1 MVNNKMVNFGRMKK
15 NLFYVIPIF
24 SILLLSSCAAM
35 FNGAVLP
42 NQCKRCAVYNT
53 MTSDTLEIF
62 DGCGSENT
70 RLEENAKISAFDYMK
85 STGNCNI
92 DVYCKSWK
100 KAPEEE

>member
-1 MVNNKMVNFGRMKK
+1 MVNFVRMKK
-15 NLFYVIPIF
+15 KLSYSIPVL
-24 SILLLSSCAAM
+24 SILLLSSCAAI

-53 MTSDTLEIF
+53 MTGDTLEVF
-62 DGCGSENT
+62 EGCGSENT
-70 RLEENAKISAFDYMK
+70 RLEESAKISAFDYMK

-92 DVYCKSWK
+92 DIDCRSWK